1 MSQSL
6 KDQIKSQMKDAM
18 RAKDKFGVD
27 TLRELLS
34 AIQYL
39 EMEKKTENLSDQDIV
54 ASLQSE
60 MKKQSESLEFAEKA
74 GRDNLAEE
82 ARRRIAIIEKF
93 LPKQLSETELRSELT
108 KFKQEQPQASMG
120 EAMQFLKA
128 NFSGQYDGKMAS
140 QIAKEC
146 MA

>member
-6 KDQIKSQMKDAM
+6 KDQIKSQMKDSM
-18 RAKDKFGVD
+18 RAKDKFAVD

-39 EMEKKTENLSDQDIV
+39 EMEKKTEALPDPQIV
-54 ASLQSE
+54 ATLQSE
-60 MKKQSESLEFAEKA
+60 MKKQSEALEFAEKA
-74 GRDNLAEE
+74 GRDNLADE
-82 ARRRIAIIEKF
+82 ARRRMAIIGKF
-93 LPKQLSETELRSELT
+93 LPKQLSENELRSELT
-108 KFKQEQPQASMG
+108 KFKEQQPEASMG

-146 MA
+146 M